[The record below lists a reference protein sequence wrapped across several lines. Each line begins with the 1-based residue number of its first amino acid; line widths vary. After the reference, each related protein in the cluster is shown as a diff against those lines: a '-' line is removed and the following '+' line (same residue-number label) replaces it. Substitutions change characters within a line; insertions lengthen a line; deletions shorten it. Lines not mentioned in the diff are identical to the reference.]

1 MIIGINDQDIDLEH
15 ILIVTML
22 KLVYCCL
29 SLIKNPSL
37 LLTSTSNL
45 LLTASPIPN
54 FCSNSQ
60 AMASGNLYFWIQGFL
75 NNRSQYVKINSS
87 YSLPCSV
94 FSGVIRGSVIGS
106 LLINIFINDWND
118 PFHFNT
124 TVKLFADDIK
134 LYTSYINISQN
145 NLQHDINTMYDW
157 ASIWQMQIS
166 YSKCNI
172 LQISTNTLPQY
183 YKINTNIVAGVDSMS
198 LTLG

>member
-37 LLTSTSNL
+37 IAYIDFKSAFDSISHSKLLLKLTSYG
-45 LLTASPIPN
+45 IE
-54 FCSNSQ
+54 
-60 AMASGNLYFWIQGFL
+60 GNLYFWIQGFL

-94 FSGVIRGSVIGS
+94 SSGVIRGSVIGS
-106 LLINIFINDWND
+106 LLINIFINDLND
-118 PFHFNT
+118 RFHSNT

-134 LYTSYINISQN
+134 LY
-145 NLQHDINTMYDW
+145 
-157 ASIWQMQIS
+157 
-166 YSKCNI
+166 I
-172 LQISTNTLPQY
+172 LPT
-183 YKINTNIVAGVDSMS
+183 
-198 LTLG
+198 